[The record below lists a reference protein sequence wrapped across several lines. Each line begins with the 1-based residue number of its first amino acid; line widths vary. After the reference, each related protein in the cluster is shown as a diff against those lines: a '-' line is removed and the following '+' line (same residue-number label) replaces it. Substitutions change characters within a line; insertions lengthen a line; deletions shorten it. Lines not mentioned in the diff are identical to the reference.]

1 MSDQIDPILLEV
13 LKNGFEAIADEMALI
28 LMRTAHSPIVR
39 DAMDYST
46 AICNAR
52 GETIAQG
59 LTTPMHLGSFYDA
72 MNHLVTTFA
81 GRIKPGDVFIG
92 NDPYLIQGQHLPD
105 IYVIEPIFSG
115 DRLCAWA
122 TTIAHH
128 ADVGGL
134 VPGSNSIGAT
144 EIHQEGLR
152 LPFLKLVEDG
162 VENKMLLEI
171 VAANVRVPDQVIG
184 DLHAQVAAARAGQR
198 GFAALLD
205 RHGPDAI
212 EAYAE
217 ALQDQAEVLARQA
230 IAGIPDGTYSFVD
243 HIDGLGEDPQPIEL
257 HVKLT
262 VAGSEIT
269 ADWTGTSAQVKGGIN
284 APLSFCKS
292 NVYAALRSVMP
303 GDVPNCHGYTRPITV
318 TAPSGTLVNCT
329 YPAPCGA
336 RGITGYRIIDCIFG
350 ALAAALPE
358 QVAADGTGGSTLPSF
373 GGMAGGKPF
382 VFSECVMGVWGAT
395 STHDGQSG
403 VPHMGSNQSNVPIE
417 MIEADYPLMI
427 DRYGYV
433 ADTGG
438 AGEFRG
444 GVSILREWRALS
456 DDMYF
461 GVRSDKSK
469 FPPNGL
475 FGGQDGAPA
484 GTTILSGNSQRDLP
498 PLPTDPETLS
508 QGDVVRH
515 VMAGGGGYGDP
526 LSRDVARVADDL
538 LDGLISADHARDV
551 YGVIFADLATA
562 APDLQAT
569 AALRAELRAELQTGA
584 TT

>member
-1 MSDQIDPILLEV
+1 MSIQTDPILLEV

-46 AICNAR
+46 ALCNAR

-59 LTTPMHLGSFYDA
+59 VTTPMHLGSFYDA
-72 MNHLVTTFA
+72 MNFLVQHFA
-81 GRIKPGDVFIG
+81 GDIHPGDVFIG

-105 IYVIEPIFSG
+105 IYVIEPIFAEG
-115 DRLCAWA
+115 EIQAWA

-152 LPFLKLVEDG
+152 LPFLKLLDKG
-162 VENKMLLEI
+162 KENDTVMQI

-184 DLHAQVAAARAGQR
+184 DLRAQMAAARAGRQ
-198 GFAALLD
+198 GFEALLN
-205 RHGPDAI
+205 RYGAAQISH
-212 EAYAE
+212 YAE
-217 ALQDQAEVLARQA
+217 ALQDQAEVFSRKA
-230 IAGIPDGTYSFVD
+230 IEAIPDGTYSFVD

-257 HVKLT
+257 HLKLT
-262 VAGSEIT
+262 VRGSEIT
-269 ADWTGTSAQVKGGIN
+269 ADWTGTSPQVKGGIN

-292 NVYAALRSVMP
+292 NVYAALRSIMP
-303 GDVPNCHGYTRPITV
+303 EEVPNCHGYTRPITV
-318 TAPSGTLVNCT
+318 TAPPGTLVSCT

-350 ALAAALPE
+350 ALAEALPDKI
-358 QVAADGTGGSTLPSF
+358 AADNTGGSTLPSF
-373 GGMAGGKPF
+373 GGQVGGKPF

-395 STHDGQSG
+395 SQHDGQSG

-417 MIEADYPLMI
+417 MIEADYPLRI
-427 DRYGYV
+427 ERYGFV

-444 GVSILREWRALS
+444 GVSIQREWRALAG
-456 DDMYF
+456 DTYF
-461 GVRSDKSK
+461 GVRSDKVYH
-469 FPPNGL
+469 PPHGL
-475 FGGQDGAPA
+475 FGGAEGKPA
-484 GTTILSGNSQRDLP
+484 FTEIEAGHALRSIP
-498 PLPTDPETLS
+498 PLATRAETLGE
-508 QGDVVRH
+508 GDLVRH
-515 VMAGGGGYGDP
+515 RMAGGGGYGDP
-526 LSRDVARVADDL
+526 LRRDPTRVAEDV
-538 LDGLISADHARDV
+538 LDGLVSPDAAREA
-551 YGVIFADLATA
+551 YGVVLTEAGPDLA
-562 APDLQAT
+562 AT
-569 AALRAELRAELQTGA
+569 EELRARLRAAA
-584 TT
+584 TQ